1 MDTVFLPWPVVLPS
15 PSVAAFTELK
25 TVVSTSVLEFE
36 PAPGTTPPWMPRA
49 VVFPPASP
57 VCEAVSWE
65 EKMEIGNGEWEKV
78 GEKTYDNGDFAVG

>member
-1 MDTVFLPWPVVLPS
+1 
-15 PSVAAFTELK
+15 
-25 TVVSTSVLEFE
+25 
-36 PAPGTTPPWMPRA
+36 MPRA